1 MLRSIR
7 LLSIGIILGSVIT
20 AARAQHPDAA
30 SLPLPENLFPDL
42 KGILENAVKLSPRMV
57 SRNAEN
63 AIAEQNYIAAR
74 AGQLPSVNAYLAY
87 NPWQRDD
94 RADLSAATD
103 TKKLYYNFNITQPLY
118 HWGALQSNT
127 RIGELQLKVAKG
139 QTADAY
145 RMLVQEL
152 RSLYLSVILRR
163 MVVTRTQLNLGIARD
178 QLAVAQSKFE
188 KKVIAEG
195 DLFMPRLNHDQAVLA
210 ADRATEDYETA
221 KATLAKLSGAP
232 VLADSQIP
240 AEIPVLAATNDT
252 LAPYLARFTSQ
263 KDPRSFYLD
272 SLRDQVEIEK
282 LNYQVAGTRLKPKV
296 NMVVGASQD
305 ELSYTTNIAAKYKVQ
320 STYVG
325 VQVNWTIFDGFA
337 ARSAVANALTRRRQ
351 AEQNYEDSLRN
362 LTEAARSSLKQLGF
376 SARSMELANRVLLS
390 AEGFLHSKED
400 DVKRG
405 LASEAEVNSAR
416 LNYYDSL
423 INAFN
428 SRFDYMMKT
437 GDFLSM
443 MLEDPA
449 LANLPGGTP

>member
-7 LLSIGIILGSVIT
+7 LLSIGIILGSVFT